1 MYHHACIRANE
12 VSHLCP
18 HVVYPTKEEIEQ
30 EAQATQRFV
39 QEAQR
44 WLTEYS
50 AEIDA
55 GTCPHCKQPMSTVK
69 RGWSIYAS
77 PCGHRLG
84 TKNPE

>member
-1 MYHHACIRANE
+1 MFKQ
-12 VSHLCP
+12 P
-18 HVVYPTKEEIEQ
+18 HN
-30 EAQATQRFV
+30 ATHRFV

-44 WLTEYS
+44 WLTEYL

-77 PCGHRLG
+77 PYGHRLG
-84 TKNPE
+84 TGKPE